1 MGEIGGE
8 RIGLAL
14 RVRERR
20 RQMLEKSQQR
30 KTDVNEQVR
39 HVGVGASGRMRDSKM
54 KYWRSSRLY
63 NNNNNKLIIIQML

>member
-39 HVGVGASGRMRDSKM
+39 YIGVGGR
-54 KYWRSSRLY
+54 
-63 NNNNNKLIIIQML
+63 

>member
-20 RQMLEKSQQR
+20 RQGLEKSQQR

-63 NNNNNKLIIIQML
+63 NNNNNKVIIMQML